1 MGAVTIGGASSA
13 DSETKFMRPA
23 VRPTAMLQS
32 RFFQRSNGMHKV
44 VIGALVLA
52 ALAGCAGSKMKEARA
67 GVPYKTL
74 ASDKATLVVAEC
86 VQFGWQ
92 DESVFGVDAGGFK
105 EPMGAGGFTVY
116 TTAGDYF
123 VDVQSAGAGSTIKY
137 YAAEDTMPAKRRLA
151 ALATCL

>member
-1 MGAVTIGGASSA
+1 
-13 DSETKFMRPA
+13 
-23 VRPTAMLQS
+23 
-32 RFFQRSNGMHKV
+32 MHKV

-67 GVPYKTL
+67 GNPYKTMT
-74 ASDKATLVVAEC
+74 SDKATLVVAEC
-86 VQFGWQ
+86 IQFGWQ

-105 EPMGAGGFTVY
+105 EPTGAGGFTVY

-123 VDVQSAGAGSTIKY
+123 VDVLSAGAGSTVKY
-137 YAAEDTMPAKRRLA
+137 YAAQDNMPAKRRLA

>member
-1 MGAVTIGGASSA
+1 MSVANIDRAFSLY
-13 DSETKFMRPA
+13 SETKFMRPSVQPA
-23 VRPTAMLQS
+23 AMVQS

-67 GVPYKTL
+67 GTPYKTL

-92 DESVFGVDAGGFK
+92 DEGLFGVEAGGY
-105 EPMGAGGFTVY
+105 TVY

-137 YAAEDTMPAKRRLA
+137 YAAEDNMPAKRRLA